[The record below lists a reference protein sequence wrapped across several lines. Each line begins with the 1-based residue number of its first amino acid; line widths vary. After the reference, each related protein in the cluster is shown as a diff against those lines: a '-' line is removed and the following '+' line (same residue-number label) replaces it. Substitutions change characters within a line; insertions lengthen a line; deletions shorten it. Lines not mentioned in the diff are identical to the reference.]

1 MLSWLFS
8 DPLTVGS
15 VAPDFTLMDDA
26 GRQVSLASLRG
37 SNVLLVFYPRD
48 QTSVCTE
55 QLCQLRDNW
64 DRLQSSGVHVF
75 GVNPQSA
82 ESHSAFRKKQKLPF
96 PLLVDEGQKVARL
109 YHASGIA
116 PKRTVYLIGQDG
128 RIVFAQRGMP
138 SPDQVL
144 AALTLR

>member
-8 DPLTVGS
+8 GPLAVGS
-15 VAPDFTLMDDA
+15 TAPDFTALDDC
-26 GRQVSLASLRG
+26 GREVSLASLRG
-37 SNVLLVFYPRD
+37 SRVLLVFYPRD
-48 QTSVCTE
+48 QTSVCTQ

-64 DRLQSSGVHVF
+64 DRLQSSGVQVF

-82 ESHSAFRKKQKLPF
+82 ESHSAFRLKQRLPF
-96 PLLVDEGQKVARL
+96 PLLVDQGQKVGRL
-109 YHASGIA
+109 YHANGFA
-116 PKRTVYLIGQDG
+116 PKRTVYLIGTDG
-128 RIVFAQRGMP
+128 KILFAQRGMP

>member
-15 VAPDFTLMDDA
+15 IAPDFTLADES
-26 GRQVSLASLRG
+26 GRPVSLVSLRG
-37 SNVLLVFYPRD
+37 THVLLVFYPRD
-48 QTSVCTE
+48 NTSVCTE

-64 DRLQSSGVHVF
+64 TRLYEKGVQVF

-82 ESHSAFRKKQKLPF
+82 ESHFAFRRKQNLPF
-96 PLLVDEGQKVARL
+96 HLLVDQGQKVGRL
-109 YHASGIA
+109 YRASGIV
-116 PKRTVYLIGQDG
+116 PKRTVYLIGPDG
-128 RIVFAQRGMP
+128 RINFARRGMP

-144 AALTLR
+144 AALPLR